1 MIPWRLKR
9 VEQATLADVFSQ
21 AGFAKEIARS
31 SPIGRGVPLGA
42 RSMLESDNPYDRM
55 RLVLERGWLQAFRVP
70 TGNVG
75 EEAIPPG
82 QWTAL
87 FRPLTCIPGN
97 SAPSGGP
104 GSKTVLRGVLEEG
117 SEILFPRAQVID
129 AETKISREEFE
140 WRLWTIAQ
148 IVGWLAYRNESQF
161 RSLEQADLIGRAYH
175 GLTYARD
182 FENNNIESRLI
193 DLLLISRVKGYQDGK
208 EIGVGEF
215 TRITTIWEISDVKFV
230 RDDILAVQTPARDQQ
245 GAFLGNTSGVKSAP
259 AADRASSLPPAKRGR
274 KADLRESI
282 QKTMRGDI
290 DSGIWTLDKFKKAKG
305 VALATTYQANRETV
319 NAARKAVLL
328 EIVGNSNS
336 DNNGSK

>member
-1 MIPWRLKR
+1 VTEKAGGLRAIKLAEVREGRLTPQAAETWAKDQGLEPFERKPFVPPTEAMALEKWTAPMAAAWFIWRSPDAVRDQWDKARLGWRIWERVRAGGPGGPRRMIPWRLKR

-117 SEILFPRAQVID
+117 SEILF
-129 AETKISREEFE
+129 RE
-140 WRLWTIAQ
+140 R
-148 IVGWLAYRNESQF
+148 
-161 RSLEQADLIGRAYH
+161 RSLTPKQKYR
-175 GLTYARD
+175 
-182 FENNNIESRLI
+182 
-193 DLLLISRVKGYQDGK
+193 GK
-208 EIGVGEF
+208 
-215 TRITTIWEISDVKFV
+215 
-230 RDDILAVQTPARDQQ
+230 
-245 GAFLGNTSGVKSAP
+245 
-259 AADRASSLPPAKRGR
+259 
-274 KADLRESI
+274 
-282 QKTMRGDI
+282 
-290 DSGIWTLDKFKKAKG
+290 
-305 VALATTYQANRETV
+305 
-319 NAARKAVLL
+319 
-328 EIVGNSNS
+328 NSNG
-336 DNNGSK
+336 DFGQ